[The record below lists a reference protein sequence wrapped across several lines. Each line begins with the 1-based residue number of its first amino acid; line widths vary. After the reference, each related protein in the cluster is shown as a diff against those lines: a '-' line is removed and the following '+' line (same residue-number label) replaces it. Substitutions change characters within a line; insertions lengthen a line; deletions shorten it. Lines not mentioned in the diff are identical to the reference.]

1 MYLSLS
7 RFPSSF
13 KDTSHVELGTN
24 LMMSPFFFLKD
35 LIIYFIFVVLGLCCC
50 TGFSL
55 LSASGGSCLVVV
67 CGLLIEVASFIVE
80 HGLWA

>member
-24 LMMSPFFFLKD
+24 LMMSPFFFND

-50 TGFSL
+50 TGKLGL
-55 LSASGGSCLVVV
+55 LFIVVH
-67 CGLLIEVASFIVE
+67 GLLIAVVSLVAK
-80 HGLWA
+80 HAL